1 MADDAPL
8 SLVADF
14 PPAQRADWLAL
25 VEKTLGGADFD
36 AALTSRTADG
46 LIIQP
51 LYTADDASPS
61 PTLRRAS
68 VTDPAR
74 PWDLRTL
81 IDHPDPARA
90 NADALADLTGGAAS
104 VRVQLDPSGVEG
116 VAVASEGDLARVLDG
131 VLLDLAPVALDAGL
145 MGARAAAWL
154 GALAKG
160 APAAPLAFNLDPI
173 SAFAARG
180 AAPTEPAE
188 SADQMAALAQTY
200 PKATLYLASGLV
212 VHEAGGTEAQEVG
225 FALAAA
231 LAYAKALHAAGLSL
245 PSAFQG
251 VALSLAADADS
262 FVTLAKFRAARQLM
276 TRLAQAC
283 DVALTPRIE
292 ARSSRRMLA
301 KLDPW
306 VNLLRL
312 ASAGFGAALGG
323 ADVIQLD
330 PFTQPLG
337 HPSPLARRQAR
348 NIQLVLMEESELG
361 RVADP
366 AAGSWFLDRLTDQ
379 IARAAWTQFQTLEG
393 EGGALAALQSGRLA
407 AEVADARARLVA
419 DIAAG
424 KPPLIGVTKYLNA
437 EASVVEVEAV
447 DAAAFAKPYP
457 QGSAPPLAEAFTPFR
472 PWRAAEP
479 FEV

>member
-8 SLVADF
+8 CLVADF

-25 VEKTLGGADFD
+25 VEKTLAGADFD

-46 LIIQP
+46 LIVQP
-51 LYTADDASPS
+51 LYTADDATPS
-61 PTLRRAS
+61 PMLRRATS
-68 VTDPAR
+68 TDPAR

-104 VRVQLDPSGVEG
+104 VRVRLDPSGAQG
-116 VAVASEGDLARVLDG
+116 VAVASQDDLARVLDG

-145 MGARAAAWL
+145 MGAPAAAWL

-160 APAAPLAFNLDPI
+160 APAAPLAFNLDPL
-173 SAFAARG
+173 SVFAETG
-180 AAPTEPAE
+180 AAPFEPDA
-188 SADQMAALAQTY
+188 AAAQMADLAQTF
-200 PKATLYLASGLV
+200 PKATLYLASGV
-212 VHEAGGTEAQEVG
+212 VIHEAGGAAAQEVG
-225 FALAAA
+225 FALSAV
-231 LAYAKALHAAGLSL
+231 LTYVKALTAAGL
-245 PSAFQG
+245 PVASAFQS
-251 VALSLAADADS
+251 VALSLAADTDY
-262 FVTLAKFRAARQLM
+262 FLVIAKFRAARALM

-283 DVALTPRIE
+283 DVALAPRIE

-330 PFTQPLG
+330 TFTQPLG
-337 HPSPLARRQAR
+337 HPSALARRQAR
-348 NIQLVLMEESELG
+348 NIQLVLMEERELG

-379 IARAAWTQFQTLEG
+379 IARAAWTQFQMIEG
-393 EGGALAALQSGRLA
+393 EGGALAALASGRLA
-407 AEVADARARLVA
+407 AEVAAARDRAAA
-419 DIAAG
+419 DVAAG

-437 EASVVEVEAV
+437 DASAVEVEAV
-447 DAAAFAKPYP
+447 DPTPFARPHP
-457 QGSAPPLAEAFTPFR
+457 LGSAPPAEAFTPFR

>member
-8 SLVADF
+8 PLVADF
-14 PPAQRADWLAL
+14 PLVQRADWLAL
-25 VEKTLGGADFD
+25 VEKTLAGADFD

-46 LIIQP
+46 LIVQP
-51 LYTADDASPS
+51 LYTAEDATPS
-61 PTLRRAS
+61 LALRRAS
-68 VTDPAR
+68 SADPAR

-104 VRVQLDPSGVEG
+104 VRLQIDPSGVQG
-116 VAVASEGDLARVLDG
+116 VAVASQDDLARVLDG

-145 MGARAAAWL
+145 MGGPAASWL
-154 GALAKG
+154 AALAKG
-160 APAAPLAFNLDPI
+160 APAAPLAFNLDPL
-173 SAFAARG
+173 SAFAKMG
-180 AAPTEPAE
+180 AAPMAISDTA
-188 SADQMAALAQTY
+188 AQMADLVQTY
-200 PKATLYLASGLV
+200 PRATLYLASGVV
-212 VHEAGGTEAQEVG
+212 VHEAGGTQAQEVG

-231 LAYAKALHAAGLSL
+231 LTYAKALHTAGLPL
-245 PSAFQG
+245 LSAFQS
-251 VALSLAADADS
+251 VALSLAADADY
-262 FVTLAKFRAARQLM
+262 FLTVAKFRAARPLM
-276 TRLAQAC
+276 TRLAEAC
-283 DVALTPRIE
+283 DVELAPRIE
-292 ARSSRRMLA
+292 ARNSRRMLA

-312 ASAGFGAALGG
+312 ASAAFGAALGG

-337 HPSPLARRQAR
+337 HPSSLARRQAR

-379 IARAAWTQFQTLEG
+379 IARAAWTQFQTIEA
-393 EGGALAALQSGRLA
+393 EGGALAALRSGRLA
-407 AEVADARARLVA
+407 AEVADARDRVAA

-424 KPPLIGVTKYLNA
+424 KPPLIGVTKYLSA
-437 EASVVEVEAV
+437 DASAVEVETV
-447 DAAAFAKPYP
+447 DPAPFAKPYP
-457 QGSAPPLAEAFTPFR
+457 RSFAPPRTDFTPFR

>member
-25 VEKTLGGADFD
+25 VEKTLAGAEFD

-46 LIIQP
+46 LIVQP
-51 LYTADDASPS
+51 LYTAEDGTPGL
-61 PTLRRAS
+61 TLRRAAS
-68 VTDPAR
+68 ADPAR

-81 IDHPDPARA
+81 IDHPDPIRA

-104 VRVQLDPSGVEG
+104 VLVRLDPSGTHG
-116 VAVASEGDLARVLDG
+116 VAVASQDDLARVLDG

-145 MGARAAAWL
+145 MGGAAAAWL
-154 GALAKG
+154 AALAKG
-160 APAAPLAFNLDPI
+160 APAAPLAFNVDPL
-173 SAFAARG
+173 SAFAAVG
-180 AAPTEPAE
+180 AAPVALSE
-188 SADQMAALAQTY
+188 SAAQIADLAQTY
-200 PKATLYLASGLV
+200 PKATLYLASGVV
-212 VHEAGGTEAQEVG
+212 VHEAGGTAAQEVG

-231 LAYAKALHAAGLSL
+231 VAYAKALHAAGLPL
-245 PSAFQG
+245 LEAFQG
-251 VALSLAADADS
+251 VSLSLAADADY
-262 FVTLAKFRAARQLM
+262 FLTLAKFRAARLLM
-276 TRLAQAC
+276 TRLAEAC

-292 ARSSRRMLA
+292 AHSSRRMLA

-330 PFTQPLG
+330 AFTQPLG
-337 HPSPLARRQAR
+337 YPSSLARRQAR

-366 AAGSWFLDRLTDQ
+366 AAGSWFLDRLTDE
-379 IARAAWTQFQTLEG
+379 IARAAWTQFQTIEG
-393 EGGALAALQSGRLA
+393 EGGALAALTCGRLA
-407 AEVADARARLVA
+407 AEVADARDRLAA
-419 DIAAG
+419 DIALG

-437 EASVVEVEAV
+437 DASAVEVETV
-447 DAAAFAKPYP
+447 DPAPFAKPYP
-457 QGSAPPLAEAFTPFR
+457 QGSATPAAAFTPFKA
-472 PWRAAEP
+472 WRAAEP

>member
-1 MADDAPL
+1 MADDAPI

-25 VEKTLGGADFD
+25 VEKTLAGADFD

-46 LIIQP
+46 LIVQP
-51 LYTADDASPS
+51 LYTADDAP
-61 PTLRRAS
+61 PTPALRRAAS
-68 VTDPAR
+68 ADPAR

-104 VRVQLDPSGVEG
+104 VRVQLDPSGAQG
-116 VAVASEGDLARVLDG
+116 VAVASQDDLARVLDG

-145 MGARAAAWL
+145 MGAAAAGWL
-154 GALAKG
+154 AALAKG
-160 APAAPLAFNLDPI
+160 APAAPLAFNLDPL

-180 AAPTEPAE
+180 AAPIALD
-188 SADQMAALAQTY
+188 AAAAQMATLAQTY
-200 PKATLYLASGLV
+200 PKATLYLASGVV
-212 VHEAGGTEAQEVG
+212 VHEAGGTQAQELG

-231 LAYAKALHAAGLSL
+231 IAYAKALHAAGLPL
-245 PSAFQG
+245 ASAFKS

-283 DVALTPRIE
+283 EVELTPRIE

-337 HPSPLARRQAR
+337 YPSALARRQAR

-379 IARAAWTQFQTLEG
+379 IARAAWAQFQAIEG
-393 EGGALAALQSGRLA
+393 EGGALAALASGRLA
-407 AEVADARARLVA
+407 AEVADARDRLA
-419 DIAAG
+419 AEIAAG
-424 KPPLIGVTKYLNA
+424 KTPLIGVTKYVNA
-437 EASVVEVEAV
+437 EASAVEVETV
-447 DAAAFAKPYP
+447 DPAPFAKPYADGFAP
-457 QGSAPPLAEAFTPFR
+457 SAIDFAPFK

>member
-46 LIIQP
+46 LIVQP
-51 LYTADDASPS
+51 LYTAEDATPS
-61 PTLRRAS
+61 PMLRRATS
-68 VTDPAR
+68 ADPTR

-81 IDHPDPARA
+81 IDHPDPVRA

-104 VRVQLDPSGVEG
+104 VRVVLDPSGVQG
-116 VAVASEGDLARVLDG
+116 VAVGSQDDLARVLDG

-145 MGARAAAWL
+145 MGGPAAAWL

-160 APAAPLAFNLDPI
+160 APAAPLAFNLDPL
-173 SAFAARG
+173 SVFAVMG
-180 AAPTEPAE
+180 AAPMELGEA
-188 SADQMAALAQTY
+188 SVQMADLAQTY
-200 PKATLYLASGLV
+200 PKATLYLASGVV
-212 VHEAGGTEAQEVG
+212 VHEAGGTAAQELG

-231 LAYAKALHAAGLSL
+231 LAYAKALADASL
-245 PSAFQG
+245 PLLSAFQG
-251 VALSLAADADS
+251 VALSLAADADY
-262 FVTLAKFRAARQLM
+262 FLTLAKFRAARRLM

-283 DVALTPRIE
+283 DVELAPRIE
-292 ARSSRRMLA
+292 ARNSRRMLA

-330 PFTQPLG
+330 AFTQPLG
-337 HPSPLARRQAR
+337 HPSALARRQAR

-379 IARAAWTQFQTLEG
+379 IARAAWTQFQLIEG
-393 EGGALAALQSGRLA
+393 EGGAMAALQSGRLA
-407 AEVADARARLVA
+407 AEVADAREQLAA

-437 EASVVEVEAV
+437 DASAVEVEIV
-447 DAAAFAKPYP
+447 DPTLFAKPYP
-457 QGSAPPLAEAFTPFR
+457 ESFAPPAAEFPQFR
-472 PWRAAEP
+472 SWRAAEP

>member
-1 MADDAPL
+1 MADDASLP
-8 SLVADF
+8 LVADF
-14 PPAQRADWLAL
+14 TPATRAEWLAL

-36 AALTSRTADG
+36 NALTSRTADG
-46 LIIQP
+46 LIVQP
-51 LYTADDASPS
+51 LYTAEDASPG
-61 PTLRRAS
+61 PVLWRAS
-68 VTDPAR
+68 GADPAR

-81 IDHPDPARA
+81 VDHPDPAQA
-90 NADALADLTGGAAS
+90 NTDALADLAGGAAS
-104 VRVQLDPSGVEG
+104 VRLQLDPRGVEG
-116 VAVASEGDLARVLDG
+116 VAVASKDDLARVIDD

-145 MGARAAAWL
+145 MGAAAAAWL
-154 GALAKG
+154 AELAKG
-160 APAAPLAFNLDPI
+160 APAAPLAFNLDPL
-173 SAFAARG
+173 SAFAGIG
-180 AAPTEPAE
+180 AAP
-188 SADQMAALAQTY
+188 SALSDTAAQMATLAQTY
-200 PKATLYLASGLV
+200 PKATLYLASGVV
-212 VHEAGGTEAQEVG
+212 VHEAGGSQAQELG

-231 LAYAKALHAAGLSL
+231 LAYVKALYAAGLPL

-251 VALSLAADADS
+251 VALGLAADADS
-262 FVTLAKFRAARQLM
+262 FLTLAKFRAARRLM

-283 DVALTPRIE
+283 EVEVAPRIE
-292 ARSSRRMLA
+292 ARNSRRMLA
-301 KLDPW
+301 KRDPW

-337 HPSPLARRQAR
+337 RPSALARRQAR

-366 AAGSWFLDRLTDQ
+366 AAGSWFLDRVTDE

-393 EGGALAALQSGRLA
+393 EGGALAALQSGRLVGEIA
-407 AEVADARARLVA
+407 QARDGLAA

-424 KPPLIGVTKYLNA
+424 KAPLIGVTKYLNA
-437 EASVVEVEAV
+437 DASSVEVEIV
-447 DAAAFAKPYP
+447 DPAPFAKPYP
-457 QGSAPPLAEAFTPFR
+457 PGLTPPAATFAPLR

>member
-8 SLVADF
+8 PLVADF

-25 VEKTLGGADFD
+25 VEKTLGGAEFD
-36 AALTSRTADG
+36 ATLTSRTADG
-46 LIIQP
+46 LIVQP
-51 LYTADDASPS
+51 LYTAEDATRSS
-61 PTLRRAS
+61 TLRRAAS
-68 VTDPAR
+68 ADPAR

-104 VRVQLDPSGVEG
+104 VVVKVDPSGAHG
-116 VAVASEGDLARVLDG
+116 VAVASQDDLARVLDG
-131 VLLDLAPVALDAGL
+131 VLLDLAPVALDAGF
-145 MGARAAAWL
+145 MGAAAAAWL
-154 GALAKG
+154 AALAKG
-160 APAAPLAFNLDPI
+160 APAAPLAFNLDPL
-173 SAFAARG
+173 SAFAEIG
-180 AAPTEPAE
+180 AAPFEPGEA
-188 SADQMAALAQTY
+188 AVQMADLAQTY
-200 PKATLYLASGLV
+200 PKATLYLASGDD
-212 VHEAGGTEAQEVG
+212 VHEAGGTQAQELG

-231 LAYAKALHAAGLSL
+231 LAYAKSLAAAGLPL
-245 PSAFQG
+245 LVAFQS
-251 VALSLAADADS
+251 VALSLAADADY
-262 FVTLAKFRAARQLM
+262 FLTLAKFRAARLLI
-276 TRLAQAC
+276 TRLAEAC
-283 DVALTPRIE
+283 DVELSPRIE

-330 PFTQPLG
+330 AFTQPLG
-337 HPSPLARRQAR
+337 HPSALARRQAR

-366 AAGSWFLDRLTDQ
+366 AAGSWFLERLTDQ
-379 IARAAWTQFQTLEG
+379 IARAAWTQFQTIEG
-393 EGGALAALQSGRLA
+393 EGGALAALRSGRLA
-407 AEVADARARLVA
+407 AEVADAREQLAA

-437 EASVVEVEAV
+437 DASAVEVETV
-447 DAAAFAKPYP
+447 DPAPFAKPYP
-457 QGSAPPLAEAFTPFR
+457 EGFAPPAEAFTPFR

>member
-14 PPAQRADWLAL
+14 PAAQRADWLAL
-25 VEKTLGGADFD
+25 VDKTLAGADFD

-46 LIIQP
+46 LIVQP
-51 LYTADDASPS
+51 LYTAEDATPS
-61 PTLRRAS
+61 PTLRRAAIA
-68 VTDPAR
+68 DPAR

-104 VRVQLDPSGVEG
+104 IRVALDPSGARG
-116 VAVASEGDLARVLDG
+116 VAVASKDDLARVLDG

-145 MGARAAAWL
+145 MGGPAAAWL

-160 APAAPLAFNLDPI
+160 APAAPLAFNLDPL
-173 SAFAARG
+173 SAFAAIG
-180 AAPTEPAE
+180 ATPVEPDD
-188 SADQMAALAQTY
+188 SAAQMADLAQTY
-200 PKATLYLASGLV
+200 PKATLYLASGVV
-212 VHEAGGTEAQEVG
+212 VHEAGGTAAQEVG

-231 LAYAKALHAAGLSL
+231 LAYGKALAAAGLAL

-251 VALSLAADADS
+251 VALSLAADADY
-262 FVTLAKFRAARQLM
+262 FLTLAKFRAARRLM

-283 DVALTPRIE
+283 DVELASRIE

-330 PFTQPLG
+330 AFTQPLG
-337 HPSPLARRQAR
+337 HPSALARRQAR

-379 IARAAWTQFQTLEG
+379 IASAAWTQFQTIEG
-393 EGGALAALQSGRLA
+393 EGGALAALASGRLA
-407 AEVADARARLVA
+407 ADVAQARDRLAA

-437 EASVVEVEAV
+437 EASAVEVETV
-447 DAAAFAKPYP
+447 DSAAFAKPYP
-457 QGSAPPLAEAFTPFR
+457 QESAPPAEAFTPLR

>member
-8 SLVADF
+8 PLVADF

-25 VEKTLGGADFD
+25 VEKTLAGADFD
-36 AALTSRTADG
+36 TALTSRTADG
-46 LIIQP
+46 LIVQP
-51 LYTADDASPS
+51 LYTADDATPS
-61 PTLRRAS
+61 PTLRRAAS
-68 VTDPAR
+68 ADPAR

-90 NADALADLTGGAAS
+90 NTDALADLTGGAAS
-104 VRVQLDPSGVEG
+104 VRVALDPSGVQG
-116 VAVASEGDLARVLDG
+116 VAVASHDDLARVLDG

-145 MGARAAAWL
+145 MGGLAAGWL

-160 APAAPLAFNLDPI
+160 APAAPLAFNLDPL
-173 SAFAARG
+173 SVFAATG
-180 AAPTEPAE
+180 AAPMAISDTAV
-188 SADQMAALAQTY
+188 QMADLAHTY
-200 PKATLYLASGLV
+200 PKATLYLASGVV
-212 VHEAGGTEAQEVG
+212 VHEAGGTQAQELG

-231 LAYAKALHAAGLSL
+231 LAYAKALHDGGLSL
-245 PSAFQG
+245 PDAFKG
-251 VALSLAADADS
+251 VALSLAADADY
-262 FVTLAKFRAARQLM
+262 FLTLAKFRAARRLT
-276 TRLAQAC
+276 TRLAEAC
-283 DVALTPRIE
+283 EVELAPRIE

-312 ASAGFGAALGG
+312 ASAGLGAALGG

-330 PFTQPLG
+330 AFTQPLG
-337 HPSPLARRQAR
+337 HPSSLARRQAR

-366 AAGSWFLDRLTDQ
+366 AAGSWFLDRLTDE
-379 IARAAWTQFQTLEG
+379 IARAAWTQFQTIEA
-393 EGGALAALQSGRLA
+393 EGGALAALRSGRLA
-407 AEVADARARLVA
+407 AEVADARDHLAA

-424 KPPLIGVTKYLNA
+424 KPSLIGVTKYLNA
-437 EASVVEVEAV
+437 DPSAVEVETV
-447 DAAAFAKPYP
+447 DPAPFAKPYP
-457 QGSAPPLAEAFTPFR
+457 HGSAPPAKEFTPFR

>member
-8 SLVADF
+8 SLVAAF

-25 VEKTLGGADFD
+25 VEKTLAGADFD
-36 AALTSRTADG
+36 TTLTSRTADG
-46 LIIQP
+46 LIVQP
-51 LYTADDASPS
+51 LYTADDATPS
-61 PTLRRAS
+61 PAQRRAAS
-68 VTDPAR
+68 ADPTR

-81 IDHPDPARA
+81 IDHPDPVRA

-104 VRVQLDPSGVEG
+104 VVVKLDPSGVQG
-116 VAVASEGDLARVLDG
+116 VAVGGQDDLARVLDG

-145 MGARAAAWL
+145 MGGPAAAWL
-154 GALAKG
+154 AALAKG
-160 APAAPLAFNLDPI
+160 APAAPLAFNLDPL
-173 SAFAARG
+173 SAYALVG
-180 AAPTEPAE
+180 AAPMALSE
-188 SADQMAALAQTY
+188 SAAQMASLAQTY
-200 PKATLYLASGLV
+200 PKATLYLASGVV
-212 VHEAGGTEAQEVG
+212 VHEAGGAAAQELG

-231 LAYAKALHAAGLSL
+231 LAYAKALAAAGLAL

-251 VALSLAADADS
+251 VALSLAADADY
-262 FVTLAKFRAARQLM
+262 FLTLAKFRAARHLM
-276 TRLAQAC
+276 TRLAEAC

-312 ASAGFGAALGG
+312 ASAAFGAALGG

-330 PFTQPLG
+330 AFTQPLG
-337 HPSPLARRQAR
+337 HPSSLARRQAR

-379 IARAAWTQFQTLEG
+379 IARAAWTQFQIIEG
-393 EGGALAALQSGRLA
+393 EGGALAALASGRLA
-407 AEVADARARLVA
+407 AEVADARNRLAA

-437 EASVVEVEAV
+437 DVSAVEVETV
-447 DAAAFAKPYP
+447 DPAPFAKPYP
-457 QGSAPPLAEAFTPFR
+457 QGSAPPPAAFTPFR

>member
-1 MADDAPL
+1 MADDAPRP
-8 SLVADF
+8 LVADF
-14 PPAQRADWLAL
+14 APAARADWLAL
-25 VEKTLGGADFD
+25 VEKTLGGADVD

-46 LIIQP
+46 LPVQA

-61 PTLRRAS
+61 PTLRRAFAI
-68 VTDPAR
+68 DPAR

-81 IDHPDPARA
+81 IDHPDPVRA

-104 VRVQLDPSGVEG
+104 VRLQLDPSGAQG
-116 VAVASEGDLARVLDG
+116 VAVASQDDLARALDG

-145 MGARAAAWL
+145 MGGLAAAWL
-154 GALAKG
+154 SALAKG
-160 APAAPLAFNLDPI
+160 APAAPLAFNLDPL
-173 SAFAARG
+173 SAFATRG
-180 AAPTEPAE
+180 AAPIALGEDAV
-188 SADQMAALAQTY
+188 QMATLAQTY
-200 PKATLYLASGLV
+200 PKATLYLASGVV

-231 LAYAKALHAAGLSL
+231 LAYAKALTAAGLSEL
-245 PSAFQG
+245 SAFQG
-251 VALSLAADADS
+251 VALSLAADAQS
-262 FVTLAKFRAARQLM
+262 FVTIAKFRAARRLM
-276 TRLAQAC
+276 SRLMEAC
-283 DVALTPRIE
+283 GVDLAPRIE

-312 ASAGFGAALGG
+312 ASAGFGAGLGG

-366 AAGSWFLDRLTDQ
+366 AAGSWFLERLTDQ
-379 IARAAWTQFQTLEG
+379 IARAAWTQFQSLEA
-393 EGGALAALQSGRLA
+393 EGGLVSALQSGRLA
-407 AEVADARARLVA
+407 AEVADARGRLAA
-419 DIAAG
+419 DIATG
-424 KPPLIGVTKYLNA
+424 KPPLIGVTKYLNPA
-437 EASVVEVEAV
+437 ASAVEVEPV
-447 DAAAFAKPYP
+447 DPAPFAKPD
-457 QGSAPPLAEAFTPFR
+457 PLGLAQAAEAFAPFR

>member
-1 MADDAPL
+1 MADDAPI
-8 SLVADF
+8 SLVTDF

-46 LIIQP
+46 LIVQP
-51 LYTADDASPS
+51 LYTAEDSTPS
-61 PTLRRAS
+61 RTLRRAAS
-68 VTDPAR
+68 ADPAR

-90 NADALADLTGGAAS
+90 NTDALADLTGGAAS
-104 VRVQLDPSGVEG
+104 VRLALDPSGAQG
-116 VAVASEGDLARVLDG
+116 VAVASQDDLARVLDG

-145 MGARAAAWL
+145 MGGPAAAWL

-160 APAAPLAFNLDPI
+160 APAAPLAFNLDPL
-173 SAFAARG
+173 SVFAEMG
-180 AAPTEPAE
+180 AAPFEPDA
-188 SADQMAALAQTY
+188 AAAQMADLAQTY
-200 PKATLYLASGLV
+200 PKATLYLASGVV
-212 VHEAGGTEAQEVG
+212 VHEAGGTQAQEVG

-231 LAYAKALHAAGLSL
+231 LAYTKALAGAGLSL
-245 PSAFQG
+245 AAAFQG
-251 VALSLAADADS
+251 VALSLAADADY
-262 FVTLAKFRAARQLM
+262 FLTLAKFRAARHLM
-276 TRLAQAC
+276 TRLAKAC
-283 DVALTPRIE
+283 DVDLAPRIE
-292 ARSSRRMLA
+292 ARNSRRMLA

-323 ADVIQLD
+323 ADAIQLD
-330 PFTQPLG
+330 AFTQPLG
-337 HPSPLARRQAR
+337 HPSALARRQAR

-379 IARAAWTQFQTLEG
+379 IARAAWTQFQAIEG
-393 EGGALAALQSGRLA
+393 EGGALAALASGRLA
-407 AEVADARARLVA
+407 AEVADARERLA
-419 DIAAG
+419 AEIAAG

-437 EASVVEVEAV
+437 DASAVEVETV
-447 DAAAFAKPYP
+447 DPAPFAKPYP
-457 QGSAPPLAEAFTPFR
+457 QEYAPPLETFTPFKA
-472 PWRAAEP
+472 WRAAEP

>member
-25 VEKTLGGADFD
+25 VEKTLAGADFD

-46 LIIQP
+46 LIVQP
-51 LYTADDASPS
+51 LYTADDATPS
-61 PTLRRAS
+61 PMLRRAMS
-68 VTDPAR
+68 TDPAR

-104 VRVQLDPSGVEG
+104 VRVRLDPSGAQG
-116 VAVASEGDLARVLDG
+116 VAVASQDDLARVLDG

-145 MGARAAAWL
+145 MGAPAAAWL

-160 APAAPLAFNLDPI
+160 APAAPLAFNLDPL
-173 SAFAARG
+173 SVFAEMG
-180 AAPTEPAE
+180 AAPFEPA
-188 SADQMAALAQTY
+188 AAAAQMADLAQTY
-200 PKATLYLASGLV
+200 PKATLYLASGV
-212 VHEAGGTEAQEVG
+212 VIHEAGGAAAQEVG
-225 FALAAA
+225 FALSAV
-231 LAYAKALHAAGLSL
+231 LTYVKALTAAGL
-245 PSAFQG
+245 PVASAFQS
-251 VALSLAADADS
+251 VALSLAADTDY
-262 FVTLAKFRAARQLM
+262 FLVIAKFRAARALM

-283 DVALTPRIE
+283 DVALAPRIE

-330 PFTQPLG
+330 TFTQPLG
-337 HPSPLARRQAR
+337 HPSALARRQAR

-379 IARAAWTQFQTLEG
+379 IARAAWTQFQMIEG
-393 EGGALAALQSGRLA
+393 EGGALAALASGRLA
-407 AEVADARARLVA
+407 AEVAAARDRAAA
-419 DIAAG
+419 DVAAG
-424 KPPLIGVTKYLNA
+424 KPPLIGVTKYLNTD
-437 EASVVEVEAV
+437 ASAVEVEAV
-447 DAAAFAKPYP
+447 DPTPFARPHP
-457 QGSAPPLAEAFTPFR
+457 LGSAPPAEAFTPFR

>member
-1 MADDAPL
+1 VADDAPI

-25 VEKTLGGADFD
+25 VEKTLAGADFD

-46 LIIQP
+46 LVVQP
-51 LYTADDASPS
+51 LYTADDATPS
-61 PTLRRAS
+61 PALRHAS
-68 VTDPAR
+68 VADPTR
-74 PWDLRTL
+74 PWDLRTR

-104 VRVQLDPSGVEG
+104 VLVQLDPTGRQG
-116 VAVASEGDLARVLDG
+116 VAVASQQDLARVLDG

-145 MGARAAAWL
+145 MGGQAAGWL

-160 APAAPLAFNLDPI
+160 APAAPLAFNLDPL
-173 SAFAARG
+173 SAFAVIG
-180 AAPTEPAE
+180 AAPMAVDEA
-188 SADQMAALAQTY
+188 AIQMATLAQTY
-200 PKATLYLASGLV
+200 PKATLYLASGVV
-212 VHEAGGTEAQEVG
+212 VHEAGGTQAQELG

-231 LAYAKALHAAGLSL
+231 LAYAKALHAAGLPL
-245 PSAFQG
+245 AAAFQG
-251 VALSLAADADS
+251 VALSLAADADY
-262 FVTLAKFRAARQLM
+262 FLTLAKFRAARRLM
-276 TRLAQAC
+276 TRLAEAC
-283 DVALTPRIE
+283 DVKLAPRIE

-337 HPSPLARRQAR
+337 HPSALARRQAR

-366 AAGSWFLDRLTDQ
+366 AAGSWFLDKLTDQ
-379 IARAAWTQFQTLEG
+379 IARAAWTQFKTIEG
-393 EGGALAALQSGRLA
+393 EGGALAALKSGRLV
-407 AEVADARARLVA
+407 AEVADARDRAAA

-437 EASVVEVEAV
+437 EASAVEVETV
-447 DAAAFAKPYP
+447 DPAPFAKPYP
-457 QGSAPPLAEAFTPFR
+457 QASSPSAIDFTPFKA
-472 PWRAAEP
+472 WRAAEP

>member
-1 MADDAPL
+1 MADDAPI

-46 LIIQP
+46 LIVQP
-51 LYTADDASPS
+51 LYTAEDSTPS
-61 PTLRRAS
+61 PQLSRATS
-68 VTDPAR
+68 TDPAR

-90 NADALADLTGGAAS
+90 NTDALTDLTGGAAS
-104 VRVQLDPSGVEG
+104 VRLALDPSGVQG
-116 VAVASEGDLARVLDG
+116 VAVASQDDLARVLDG

-145 MGARAAAWL
+145 MGGPAAAWL

-160 APAAPLAFNLDPI
+160 APAAPLAFNLDPL
-173 SAFAARG
+173 SAFATMG
-180 AAPTEPAE
+180 AAPISLSDAAP
-188 SADQMAALAQTY
+188 QMAELAQTY
-200 PKATLYLASGLV
+200 PKATLYLASGV
-212 VHEAGGTEAQEVG
+212 VIHEAGGTQAQELG

-231 LAYAKALHAAGLSL
+231 LAYAKMLNAAGLSL
-245 PSAFQG
+245 QAAFQG
-251 VALSLAADADS
+251 VALSLAADADY
-262 FVTLAKFRAARQLM
+262 FLTLAKFRAARHLM
-276 TRLAQAC
+276 TRLAKAC
-283 DVALTPRIE
+283 DVDLAPRIE
-292 ARSSRRMLA
+292 ARNSRRMLA

-312 ASAGFGAALGG
+312 ASAGFGAGLGG

-337 HPSPLARRQAR
+337 HPSSLARRQAR

-379 IARAAWTQFQTLEG
+379 IARAAWTQFQAIEG
-393 EGGALAALQSGRLA
+393 EGGALAALASGRLA
-407 AEVADARARLVA
+407 AEVADARERLA
-419 DIAAG
+419 AEIAAG

-437 EASVVEVEAV
+437 DASAVEVETV
-447 DAAAFAKPYP
+447 DPAPFARPHP
-457 QGSAPPLAEAFTPFR
+457 LGSAPPAEAFTPFR

>member
-8 SLVADF
+8 PLVADF

-25 VEKTLGGADFD
+25 VEKTLAGAGFD
-36 AALTSRTADG
+36 ATLTSRTADG

-51 LYTADDASPS
+51 LYTSDDATLSPMLS
-61 PTLRRAS
+61 RAPAA
-68 VTDPAR
+68 DAAR

-104 VRVQLDPSGVEG
+104 VRVQLDPGGTHG
-116 VAVASEGDLARVLDG
+116 VAVASQDDLARVLDG

-145 MGARAAAWL
+145 TGAPAAAWL
-154 GALAKG
+154 AALAKG
-160 APAAPLAFNLDPI
+160 APAAPLAFNLDPL
-173 SAFAARG
+173 SAFAATG
-180 AAPTEPAE
+180 AAPVELGETAN
-188 SADQMAALAQTY
+188 QMATLAQTY
-200 PKATLYLASGLV
+200 PKSTLYLASGVV
-212 VHEAGGTEAQEVG
+212 VHEAGGSQAQELG
-225 FALAAA
+225 FALASA
-231 LAYAKALHAAGLSL
+231 LAYAKALAAAGLPL
-245 PSAFQG
+245 PSAFKG
-251 VALSLAADADS
+251 LALSLAADADY
-262 FVTLAKFRAARQLM
+262 FLTLAKFRAARRLM

-337 HPSPLARRQAR
+337 HPSSLARRQAR

-366 AAGSWFLDRLTDQ
+366 AAGSWFLERLTDQ
-379 IARAAWTQFQTLEG
+379 IARAAWTQFQTIEG
-393 EGGALAALQSGRLA
+393 EGGALAALRSGRLA
-407 AEVADARARLVA
+407 AEVAGAREQLAA

-437 EASVVEVEAV
+437 DASAVEVETV
-447 DAAAFAKPYP
+447 DPAPFAKPYP
-457 QGSAPPLAEAFTPFR
+457 EGFAPPAEALTPFR

>member
-46 LIIQP
+46 LIVQP
-51 LYTADDASPS
+51 LYTADDATPS
-61 PTLRRAS
+61 PMLRRAAS
-68 VTDPAR
+68 ADPAR

-104 VRVQLDPSGVEG
+104 VVVKLDPSGTHG
-116 VAVASEGDLARVLDG
+116 VAVASQDDLARVLDG

-145 MGARAAAWL
+145 MGGPAAAWL

-160 APAAPLAFNLDPI
+160 APSAPLAFNLDPL
-173 SAFAARG
+173 SAFAEIG
-180 AAPTEPAE
+180 AAPFEPCDA
-188 SADQMAALAQTY
+188 AVQMADLAQTY
-200 PKATLYLASGLV
+200 PRATLYLASGVV
-212 VHEAGGTEAQEVG
+212 VHEAGGTQAQELG
-225 FALAAA
+225 FALASA
-231 LAYAKALHAAGLSL
+231 LTYAKALHASGLPL
-245 PSAFQG
+245 LSAFQG
-251 VALSLAADADS
+251 VSLSLAADADY
-262 FVTLAKFRAARQLM
+262 FLTLAKFRAARRLM
-276 TRLAQAC
+276 TRLAEAC

-330 PFTQPLG
+330 AFTQPLG
-337 HPSPLARRQAR
+337 HPSGLARRQAR

-366 AAGSWFLDRLTDQ
+366 AAGSWFLERLTDQ
-379 IARAAWTQFQTLEG
+379 IARAAWTQFQTIEG
-393 EGGALAALQSGRLA
+393 EGGALAALVAGRLA
-407 AEVADARARLVA
+407 AEVADARDQLAA

-437 EASVVEVEAV
+437 DASAVEIETV
-447 DAAAFAKPYP
+447 DPAPFAKPYP
-457 QGSAPPLAEAFTPFR
+457 QGCAPPAAAFTPFKA
-472 PWRAAEP
+472 WRAAEP